1 MRLIEP
7 LGLCHGPAAAAS
19 LAAGSALPLPG
30 GSAFSLAR
38 LIDRPDHEDR
48 LLPAT
53 DIPPDWRGVLA
64 RLQRAPPAWAG
75 FSADRTAVMGILN
88 VTPDSFSDGG
98 QHAEV
103 EAATA
108 MGRAMAAA
116 GADLIDIGGE
126 STRPGSA
133 PVAPAA
139 EQARILPV
147 IRALAGGPPISVD
160 TRNAGTMAAAL
171 DAGAAIINDVS
182 ALAHDPEA
190 AGLVAEAGCPVVL
203 MHMRG
208 TPQTMH
214 EHAGYDDVAVAV
226 TEDLAARVAAA
237 ERAGIDPAQIAIDP
251 GFGFAKDG
259 ADNLALLR
267 RLSLLRNLGRCIL
280 VGMSRKRFLG
290 DAVGEME
297 PALRL
302 PAALA
307 ASVLAL
313 EQGGA
318 ILRVHDVA
326 ETVQA
331 VRLWRAVQSGAR

>member
-19 LAAGSALPLPG
+19 LAAGWALPLPG
-30 GSAFSLAR
+30 GGAFSLAR
-38 LIDRPDHEDR
+38 LIDRPGHEDR
-48 LLPAT
+48 VLRAT

-64 RLQRAPPAWAG
+64 RLQSMPPAWAG
-75 FSADRTAVMGILN
+75 VPADRAAVMGVLN

-98 QHAEV
+98 QHVEI
-103 EAATA
+103 EAAA
-108 MGRAMAAA
+108 AAGRAMATA

-126 STRPGSA
+126 STRPRSA
-133 PVAPAA
+133 PVPPAA
-139 EQARILPV
+139 EKARILPV

-171 DAGAAIINDVS
+171 GAGAAIINDIS
-182 ALAHDPEA
+182 ALAHDPRA
-190 AGLVAEAGCPVVL
+190 AGTVAEAGCPVVL

-208 TPQTMH
+208 TPQTMNL
-214 EHAGYDDVAVAV
+214 HAAYDDVAVTV
-226 TEDLAARVAAA
+226 TEELAARVTAA
-237 ERAGIDPAQIAIDP
+237 ERAGIDPARIAIDP
-251 GFGFAKDG
+251 GFGFAKGG

-290 DAVGEME
+290 AAVGEAR
-297 PALRL
+297 PAMRL

-318 ILRVHDVA
+318 ILRVQDVG

-331 VRLWRAVQSGAR
+331 VRFWRAVQSGPR

>member
-7 LGLCHGPAAAAS
+7 LGLCHGPPAEAS
-19 LAAGSALPLPG
+19 LAAGRALPLPG
-30 GSAFSLAR
+30 GGSFSLAR

-53 DIPPDWRGVLA
+53 EIPPEWRGVLT
-64 RLQRAPPAWAG
+64 RLQQGPPPWAG
-75 FSADRTAVMGILN
+75 IAAGRAAVMGILN

-98 QHAEV
+98 RHAEV
-103 EAATA
+103 ETAVAA
-108 MGRAMAAA
+108 GQAMAAA

-133 PVAPAA
+133 PVTPAA

-160 TRNAGTMAAAL
+160 TRNASTMAAAL
-171 DAGAAIINDVS
+171 GAGAAIINDVS
-182 ALAHDPEA
+182 ALAHDPRA
-190 AGLVAEAGCPVVL
+190 AGIIAEAGCPVVL

-214 EHAGYDDVAVAV
+214 RHALYDDVAVTV
-226 TEDLAARVAAA
+226 TEQLAERVAAA
-237 ERAGIDPAQIAIDP
+237 ERAGIDPARIAIDP

-290 DAVGEME
+290 DAVGEGE
-297 PALRL
+297 PSLRL

-307 ASVLAL
+307 AAVLAL
-313 EQGGA
+313 ERGGA
-318 ILRVHDVA
+318 ILRVHDVG

-331 VRLWRAVQSGAR
+331 IRFWRAAQFGLR